1 MQRSAFRVISVVA
14 TMVALTACSESS
26 PTGVAND
33 AAALARGSSGGS
45 SAGATSSTRT
55 RVEIALTRPANAVF
69 ATAKGKAK
77 FSAKTGERELQIEAE
92 NIPAGTAVVFS
103 VGGVAVGTGTA
114 NALREVRLN
123 LNSTLGQTVPMSMT
137 GQAVTVTTAA
147 GGMIV
152 AGSF

>member
-26 PTGVAND
+26 PTGVADD
-33 AAALARGSSGGS
+33 AAALARGSSGGG
-45 SAGATSSTRT
+45 AGATSAART

-123 LNSTLGQTVPMSMT
+123 LNSTLGQTVPMSVT

>member
-1 MQRSAFRVISVVA
+1 MQRSFLRVISVVA
-14 TMVALTACSESS
+14 TMTALTACSESS
-26 PTGVAND
+26 PTGVADD
-33 AAALARGSSGGS
+33 AAALARGSSGG
-45 SAGATSSTRT
+45 GATASGTATRS
-55 RVEIALTRPANAVF
+55 RVEITLTRPANAVF

-77 FSAKTGERELQIEAE
+77 FSSKTGERELQIEAE
-92 NIPAGTAVVFS
+92 NIPAGTAVVFT

-123 LNSTLGQTVPMSMT
+123 LNSTLGQTVPMSVA